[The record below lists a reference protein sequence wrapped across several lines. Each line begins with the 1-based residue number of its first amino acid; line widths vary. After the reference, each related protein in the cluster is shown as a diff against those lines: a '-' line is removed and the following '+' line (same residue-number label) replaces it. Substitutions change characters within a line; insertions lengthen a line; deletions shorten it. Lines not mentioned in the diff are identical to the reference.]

1 LERWIELPLVRRIVT
16 ASDDHGYSYFA
27 EDGPPPKILS
37 VAERPGYRNMNIWR
51 FAPPSRIDAPDTII
65 EHAGVLPPPGGV
77 VSRIVDI
84 PPLPKDP
91 LEARRQAAALFARM
105 FPDALHD
112 PSSHRSSG
120 MHRTDTVD
128 FAVVMSGEIVAIM
141 DKGEKVMKAGDIL
154 IQRGTNHAWE
164 NRTAE
169 VTRMLFVLCDAAR

>member
-1 LERWIELPLVRRIVT
+1 MESWTELPLVRRIVT
-16 ASDDHGYSYFA
+16 ASDDEGRSYFA
-27 EDGPPPKILS
+27 EDGPPPKVLS

-51 FAPPSRIDAPDTII
+51 LAPLAHIDDPDTII
-65 EHAGVLPPPGGV
+65 EHVGVLPPPGGV
-77 VSRIVDI
+77 VFRIVDI

-105 FPDALHD
+105 FPDAQHD
-112 PSSHRSSG
+112 PSNQRSSG

-141 DKGEKVMKAGDIL
+141 DKGEKAMKAGDIL
-154 IQRGTNHAWE
+154 IQRGTNHARE

-169 VTRMLFVLCDAAR
+169 VTRMLFVLCDAER